1 MRPATVR
8 DFTLRSG
15 TWVEAEVC
23 EPCARR
29 RKTAVFPLVGSAL
42 AAVALAVG
50 TTFAIDRLQR
60 NEREM
65 PAADPREWAKRLR
78 STTPTLSSFSRDL
91 TAAARAGELDPVVGR
106 DAEIERVV
114 AILSRRSKNNPVLV
128 GEPGVG
134 KTAVVE
140 GLAQRIATGDVPAAL
155 RDKRILS
162 LSLGPLVAGTKY
174 RGEFEGRV
182 KRILEEVKR
191 SAREIVLFIDEL
203 HALVGAGA
211 AEGSLDLSSMIKP
224 ELARGELQCI
234 GATTFDEYRKYIET
248 DSALERRF
256 QPVIVDEPTVAQTAD
271 ILRGLRGRY
280 GDHHGVDISDAAIEA
295 AATLS
300 ARYIIDRFLP
310 DKAIDLIDEASSSVA
325 LRGGG
330 IVEVADVAAIVS
342 KWTGIPQGALT
353 EEQSRSLLDLEQALA
368 KRVVGQERAIA
379 AVAQAIRRGR
389 AGLKDPRKPVGGF
402 LFLGTSGVG
411 KTEHPDEYRDHA
423 PNVCEACGGPFSP
436 GAERELIGEYD
447 EIEIPPVRPYV
458 IRHRRFACRCAH
470 CGAAAKGPAPAV
482 ATTTPF
488 GPRIHALAIY
498 LKGFQTLSYERLRGL
513 FPDAFG
519 LAVSEGALMNM
530 FVRSH
535 PRFEIEASKAKA
547 ILRAAKVVASDETGV
562 RIEGTNSYHWVFPC
576 KDAVVHQPDYS
587 RSARVV
593 DDMMDGHVPAVW
605 ISDRYSA
612 QQKHG
617 ERHQTCLAHLARDT
631 AFAFEHGSD
640 DLPFRFKLW
649 LGRAFDLARAIADFA
664 ASTLKRKKREL
675 ETQLEALL
683 TTPTICDLAQELQAK
698 IGRARGAASHLLRFP
713 RRGGRHQQHVG
724 GQAASLRDP
733 AKSDERLSRH
743 VGGRGG
749 SGCANKRRHRP
760 APRRKPLRCD
770 RRDPGLIAN
779 TPRFDALRE
788 IGGG

>member
-23 EPCARR
+23 ETCARR

-78 STTPTLSSFSRDL
+78 SSTPTLSSFSRDL

-140 GLAQRIATGDVPAAL
+140 GLAQRIAAGDVPAAL
-155 RDKRILS
+155 RDKRILA

-256 QPVIVDEPTVAQTAD
+256 QPVTVDEPTVAQTAD

-280 GDHHGVDISDAAIEA
+280 GDHHGVEISDTAIEA

-310 DKAIDLIDEASSSVA
+310 DKAIDLIDEAASSVA

-330 IVEVADVAAIVS
+330 VVEVADVAAIVS

-411 KTEHPDEYRDHA
+411 KTE
-423 PNVCEACGGPFSP
+423 
-436 GAERELIGEYD
+436 
-447 EIEIPPVRPYV
+447 
-458 IRHRRFACRCAH
+458 
-470 CGAAAKGPAPAV
+470 
-482 ATTTPF
+482 
-488 GPRIHALAIY
+488 
-498 LKGFQTLSYERLRGL
+498 
-513 FPDAFG
+513 
-519 LAVSEGALMNM
+519 
-530 FVRSH
+530 
-535 PRFEIEASKAKA
+535 
-547 ILRAAKVVASDETGV
+547 
-562 RIEGTNSYHWVFPC
+562 
-576 KDAVVHQPDYS
+576 
-587 RSARVV
+587 
-593 DDMMDGHVPAVW
+593 
-605 ISDRYSA
+605 
-612 QQKHG
+612 
-617 ERHQTCLAHLARDT
+617 
-631 AFAFEHGSD
+631 
-640 DLPFRFKLW
+640 
-649 LGRAFDLARAIADFA
+649 LARAIA
-664 ASTLKRKKREL
+664 SEL
-675 ETQLEALL
+675 FGTEEALVRIDL
-683 TTPTICDLAQELQAK
+683 TEYTESHTVSRLLGAPPGYSGHDEPGQLTEPVRRRPYSVVLFDEFEKAHGDVAAILLQILDDGRVTDAKGRAIDFRHAIVILTSNASPSEIEIYMRPELLNRIDDVIQFNELGEREIESIVELQMHAV
-698 IGRARGAASHLLRFP
+698 A
-713 RRGGRHQQHVG
+713 
-724 GQAASLRDP
+724 
-733 AKSDERLSRH
+733 ERLGALHISIVLDAGARRFLALQSIAAGSGARFVARTIARH
-743 VGGRGG
+743 VTNPLSSAILRG
-749 SGCANKRRHRP
+749 
-760 APRRKPLRCD
+760 
-770 RRDPGLIAN
+770 
-779 TPRFDALRE
+779 E
-788 IGGG
+788 IKEGGGARVALFDEDRIEVIAA